1 MMKVY
6 YKSKSCVAP
15 GIAFL
20 FLSLPASNALF
31 AGQQATS
38 VKAAAVESHEGL
50 TVSARPWTS
59 ADLYKDK
66 FGKNSPFK
74 VGIVAIQLSFRN
86 DSSQAIKVDLDRIQ
100 LQVRL
105 SDDNRQNL
113 GTLTAEDVADSVR
126 NPGSRDVTVARKPL
140 PLPGK
145 KSGGRDKHWD
155 ELVQVI
161 QDAGLPS
168 HLIAPHS
175 TMQGLVF
182 FDLRGQLDLLDTA
195 HLYIP
200 DLVTLETNH
209 PLFYFEIDL
218 GRRAAN

>member
-15 GIAFL
+15 AAAFL
-20 FLSLPASNALF
+20 LYSLSASNALL
-31 AGQQATS
+31 AGQQGN
-38 VKAAAVESHEGL
+38 VVRAAAVESHEGL

-59 ADLYKDK
+59 ADLYKEK
-66 FGKNSPFK
+66 FGKNSPFR
-74 VGIVAIQLSFRN
+74 VGIVAIHLSFRN
-86 DSSQAIKVDLDRIQ
+86 DSAQAIKIDLDRIQ

-105 SDDNRQNL
+105 SEDNRQNL

-126 NPGSRDVTVARKPL
+126 NPGSRDVTVARKPI

-155 ELVQVI
+155 ELVQVV

-168 HLIAPHS
+168 RLVAPHS
-175 TMQGLVF
+175 TMQGLIF

-195 HLYIP
+195 QLYIP
-200 DLVTLETNH
+200 DLVALETNH

-218 GRRAAN
+218 GRHAAN